1 LYFSDIPAYRNGYRL
16 PAHAL
21 CNRKGLEP
29 AAEITENESPLLLAE
44 SSAAEERMLRLL
56 GHRKVLCDGLTRR
69 DLLHIGGLGAFG
81 VALHDFFAWQDVQAA
96 PPPGT
101 PRFGQAKA
109 CILIYKYGSPPQHET
124 FDPKPDAP
132 AEIQG
137 EMKAIPTNVPG
148 IHIGD
153 HLPKIA
159 QIMDRL
165 TVVRSLTHPYPLHGT
180 VYATT
185 GIPNV
190 DTKIEAMP
198 RHKRQWPFIGS
209 IVDYLEDQRS
219 GGALTEIPRNIALPF
234 VMGSKN
240 EYPPLAGPY
249 GAMLGMRYDPVYT
262 DFTAEGAKFAP
273 EIGRGKAFK
282 DPLFSIEPTDK
293 LQLAGATLRSE
304 DMTAER
310 FDVRRSLLGQFNQA
324 RRQLESYERVRTF
337 NGQQQMA
344 YSLLSSAKMHDAL
357 DYTREPAGV
366 REAYGMTLFGQ
377 SCLAARRLIEA
388 GAKFVTVI
396 WDAYGLNAG
405 SWDTHHN
412 HFGRLKEFLLPVFDQ
427 TFTALILDL
436 EQRGML
442 DETLV
447 LVMSE
452 HGRTPQIDSK
462 PKGAG
467 RHHWSRA
474 YSQVYAGGGMGRGN
488 LVGQTDQHA
497 GDVVDVPVSP
507 KDILATAFHLLGID
521 PHTTVPDAEN
531 RPVPIAGD
539 GVFRP
544 ELLD

>member
-1 LYFSDIPAYRNGYRL
+1 MI
-16 PAHAL
+16 
-21 CNRKGLEP
+21 
-29 AAEITENESPLLLAE
+29 
-44 SSAAEERMLRLL
+44 RLL
-56 GHRKVLCDGLTRR
+56 GNRKVLCDGITRR
-69 DLLHIGGLGAFG
+69 DLLHIGRLGAFG
-81 VALHDFFAWQDVQAA
+81 VALHDVLGWQQVQAA
-96 PPPGT
+96 PGT
-101 PRFGQAKA
+101 RAAKFGRAKS

-153 HLPKIA
+153 QLPKIA
-159 QIMDRL
+159 RIMDRL

-185 GIPNV
+185 GIPEV
-190 DTKIEAMP
+190 DTTIEAQP

-209 IVDYLEDQRS
+209 IVDYIEDQCSGRRS
-219 GGALTEIPRNIALPF
+219 PEMPRNVALPF
-234 VMGSKN
+234 AMGSKN

-249 GAMLGMRYDPVYT
+249 GAMLGTRYDPVYT
-262 DFTAEGAKFAP
+262 DFTGEGTKLAP
-273 EIGRGKAFK
+273 EIGAGKAFK
-282 DPLFSIEPTDK
+282 DPLLGIKPTDK
-293 LQLAGATLRSE
+293 LQLAGGGALE
-304 DMTAER
+304 DVSAER
-310 FDVRRSLLGQFNQA
+310 LDLRRSLLGQFDRA
-324 RRQLESYERVRTF
+324 RRELEAYERISTF
-337 NGQQQMA
+337 GQQQQMA
-344 YSLLSSAKMHDAL
+344 FSLLTTGKMHTAL
-357 DYTREPAGV
+357 DFTREPMAV
-366 REAYGMTLFGQ
+366 RETYGMTLFGQ

-388 GAKFVTVI
+388 GTKFVTVI

-412 HFGRLKEFLLPVFDQ
+412 HFGRLKEFLLPVFDH

-447 LVMSE
+447 LVISE

-488 LVGQTDQHA
+488 LVGKTDKHA
-497 GDVVDVPVSP
+497 GDVVETPISP
-507 KDILATAFHLLGID
+507 KDILATAFYLLGID
-521 PHTTVPDAEN
+521 PDSTVPNAEGQ
-531 RPVPIAGD
+531 PMPITGT
-539 GVFRP
+539 GRLRP
-544 ELLD
+544 ELLGS